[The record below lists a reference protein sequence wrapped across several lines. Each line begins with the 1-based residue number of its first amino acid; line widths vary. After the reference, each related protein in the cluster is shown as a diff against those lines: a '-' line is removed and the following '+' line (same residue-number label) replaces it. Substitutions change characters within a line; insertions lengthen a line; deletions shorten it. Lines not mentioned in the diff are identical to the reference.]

1 MVLKYDT
8 DEGKVL
14 SAINRALGG
23 EWWDELRNDTQEAIH
38 DELYGVLKTARQDKG
53 SAEQRQST
61 SKATPLKC
69 SCGATM
75 VSTCPKCDIQYG
87 EHRDSF

>member
-1 MVLKYDT
+1 MILNYDT

-38 DELYGVLKTARQDKG
+38 DELYGVMETSRQDKG

-61 SKATPLKC
+61 SKAAPC
-69 SCGATM
+69 SLCVTWAGAKRYKFCPDCGR
-75 VSTCPKCDIQYG
+75 KI
-87 EHRDSF
+87 ER